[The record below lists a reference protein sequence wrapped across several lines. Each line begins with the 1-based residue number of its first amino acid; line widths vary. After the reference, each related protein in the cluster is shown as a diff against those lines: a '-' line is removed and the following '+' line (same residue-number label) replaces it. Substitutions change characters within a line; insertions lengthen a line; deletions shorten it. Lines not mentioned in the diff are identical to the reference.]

1 MEKSTDYAAL
11 LGYTYSEQSTSLTQS
26 EDGFTFIIHNPERA
40 DGNIE
45 VAVSGGIFTVAFFSM
60 EEDFG
65 EDFGEVVAFVDEL
78 IADETVIFEL
88 MSQGEYVLG
97 GSRSA
102 REIGKYRSP
111 LAMAEGLAGGDPE
124 LRKGILACMKEG
136 NCAVRVRGFRAARCF
151 SVILAK

>member
-1 MEKSTDYAAL
+1 MEKSTDYATL
-11 LGYTYSEQSTSLTQS
+11 LSYTYSEQDAVLSQS
-26 EDGFTFIIHNPERA
+26 ENGFTFLIRNPERA

-45 VAVSGGIFTVAFFSM
+45 IAVNGGTFTVAFVSM

-78 IADETVIFEL
+78 LADETVIFEL

-97 GSRSA
+97 GSRSVK
-102 REIGKYRSP
+102 EIGKYRSP

-124 LRKGILACMKEG
+124 LRKGILSCMKEG
-136 NCAVRVRGFRAARCF
+136 NCAVRVRGFCANRCF